1 MNEGIYRHLEVE
13 KVQQKD
19 EKLYAENLMSYFEYL
34 TKKRKEAAAHF
45 ANIYV
50 QQTYQNAIAFIA
62 TKCPMLVMMLVSY
75 VKGIK

>member
-1 MNEGIYRHLEVE
+1 MGEV
-13 KVQQKD
+13 QGKD
-19 EKLYAENLMSYFEYL
+19 IKAYADNLMSCFEYV

-50 QQTYQNAIAFIA
+50 QQTYQEAIGFIA

>member
-1 MNEGIYRHLEVE
+1 MGGLSLSDREA
-13 KVQQKD
+13 KT
-19 EKLYAENLMSYFEYL
+19 YADNLMSYFEYL

-50 QQTYQNAIAFIA
+50 QQTYQQAIAFIA

-75 VKGIK
+75 VKSIK